1 MIECLNSR
9 FPSLVKKNKNGMMKT
24 DEDQNVIRV
33 LGGLKGWSEFRGMV
47 SIVVESWRM
56 VGMESEKW

>member
-9 FPSLVKKNKNGMMKT
+9 FPSLVKKKKNGMMKT

-47 SIVVESWRM
+47 SIVLESWRM
-56 VGMESEKW
+56 VGMELEKW